1 LSKRVRSL
9 MAKPNAADLQYM
21 NTLLES
27 GKVRPVIERCY
38 PLAELADAM
47 RSVESGHARGK
58 VVVGL
63 A

>member
-1 LSKRVRSL
+1 